1 MPKAVLESTSG
12 QWVAFTD
19 LQSANDDAEDE
30 DSDVDDSPG
39 LPDGDDDDLSTMSV
53 ESTPAEE
60 DDVPDHQE
68 DDATAGAASAEQQ
81 TAAAGHE
88 T

>member
-1 MPKAVLESTSG
+1 MPKAMLESTSG
-12 QWVAFTD
+12 QWVAFAD
-19 LQSANDDAEDE
+19 LQHANDDAEDE

-60 DDVPDHQE
+60 DDVPDQE
-68 DDATAGAASAEQQ
+68 DDATAGAASTEQQ
-81 TAAAGHE
+81 TATAQ
-88 T
+88 TVC